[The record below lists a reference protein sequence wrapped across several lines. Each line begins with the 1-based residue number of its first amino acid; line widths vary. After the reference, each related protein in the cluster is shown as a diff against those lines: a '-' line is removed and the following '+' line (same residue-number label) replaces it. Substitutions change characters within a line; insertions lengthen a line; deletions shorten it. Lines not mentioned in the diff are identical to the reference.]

1 LARRNSEAD
10 PCPRRPSADRILEDH
25 DLGGELILV
34 FEVIESEQ
42 LALGLRGVDPAEAET
57 FPGSKEGC

>member
-1 LARRNSEAD
+1 VAD
-10 PCPRRPSADRILEDH
+10 PCPRRPSADHILEDH

-34 FEVIESEQ
+34 FEVIENEQ
-42 LALGLRGVDPAEAET
+42 LALGPEELIQPRRRR

>member
-25 DLGGELILV
+25 DLDGELILV
-34 FEVIESEQ
+34 FGVIESE
-42 LALGLRGVDPAEAET
+42 
-57 FPGSKEGC
+57 